1 MADAAEAAED
11 EPRASMIAAPRLA
24 TVGMKSFS
32 SQAWSPTSS
41 AAFWPPTSAW
51 KRSGYWVAEWLPQI
65 VIFLM
70 SVTGAPVLA
79 ASWLIARLWSRR
91 VSAEKRSRG
100 MSGALVI
107 AMSALVLAGLPVTP
121 MRTSSAATVVEGLA
135 LRGEDRAVGR
145 EQVAA
150 LHAGA
155 ARTRADEEG
164 EVDAVEDLLGVRAD
178 LDAGEVR
185 ERAVVELHDDALER
199 LEGGLDLEQSQL
211 DRAVR
216 GQRAAGEAEEQAVAD
231 LAGGAGDGDLEG
243 FGGHGGTPR
252 EVCGRRDVCPA
263 DASSAGSAAGLWSTA
278 GMLAPMTRGLRAVRR
293 PPDAR
298 LRWQPGSSSGSPAC
312 AGIGQPAPYDSP
324 GINGLVIPTPTPAPA
339 DFVEGVDNPWLALAP
354 GTRWTYDVTEDAGT
368 RGRIDVEV
376 QDGTV
381 PVAGLEATA
390 VQTTTDLG
398 GGTTSVAT
406 RLYAQDEAGNVWL
419 VGSDTDDA
427 SWRAGE
433 DGAEAGLAMPADPR
447 LGDGWL
453 SYDVPGLPRASATIE
468 DQSSELVQLRN
479 EADTTTRTV
488 YEKGVGLV
496 GLEDLDAGWT
506 AELVEG

>member
-1 MADAAEAAED
+1 
-11 EPRASMIAAPRLA
+11 
-24 TVGMKSFS
+24 
-32 SQAWSPTSS
+32 
-41 AAFWPPTSAW
+41 
-51 KRSGYWVAEWLPQI
+51 
-65 VIFLM
+65 
-70 SVTGAPVLA
+70 
-79 ASWLIARLWSRR
+79 
-91 VSAEKRSRG
+91 
-100 MSGALVI
+100 
-107 AMSALVLAGLPVTP
+107 
-121 MRTSSAATVVEGLA
+121 
-135 LRGEDRAVGR
+135 
-145 EQVAA
+145 
-150 LHAGA
+150 
-155 ARTRADEEG
+155 
-164 EVDAVEDLLGVRAD
+164 
-178 LDAGEVR
+178 
-185 ERAVVELHDDALER
+185 
-199 LEGGLDLEQSQL
+199 
-211 DRAVR
+211 
-216 GQRAAGEAEEQAVAD
+216 
-231 LAGGAGDGDLEG
+231 
-243 FGGHGGTPR
+243 
-252 EVCGRRDVCPA
+252 
-263 DASSAGSAAGLWSTA
+263 
-278 GMLAPMTRGLRAVRR
+278 MLAPMTRGARAVRR
-293 PPDAR
+293 PRTAAA
-298 LRWQPGSSSGSPAC
+298 LAAGLVLGLTGC
-312 AGIGQPAPYDSP
+312 AGVGQPAPYDSP

-354 GTRWTYDVTEDAGT
+354 GRRWTYDVTEDAGT

-398 GGTTSVAT
+398 GGTASVAT

-419 VGSDTDDA
+419 VGSETDDA

>member
-1 MADAAEAAED
+1 
-11 EPRASMIAAPRLA
+11 
-24 TVGMKSFS
+24 
-32 SQAWSPTSS
+32 
-41 AAFWPPTSAW
+41 
-51 KRSGYWVAEWLPQI
+51 
-65 VIFLM
+65 
-70 SVTGAPVLA
+70 
-79 ASWLIARLWSRR
+79 
-91 VSAEKRSRG
+91 
-100 MSGALVI
+100 
-107 AMSALVLAGLPVTP
+107 
-121 MRTSSAATVVEGLA
+121 
-135 LRGEDRAVGR
+135 
-145 EQVAA
+145 
-150 LHAGA
+150 
-155 ARTRADEEG
+155 
-164 EVDAVEDLLGVRAD
+164 
-178 LDAGEVR
+178 
-185 ERAVVELHDDALER
+185 
-199 LEGGLDLEQSQL
+199 
-211 DRAVR
+211 
-216 GQRAAGEAEEQAVAD
+216 
-231 LAGGAGDGDLEG
+231 
-243 FGGHGGTPR
+243 
-252 EVCGRRDVCPA
+252 
-263 DASSAGSAAGLWSTA
+263 
-278 GMLAPMTRGLRAVRR
+278 MLAPMTRGLRAVRR
-293 PPDAR
+293 PRTAAA
-298 LRWQPGSSSGSPAC
+298 LAAGLVLGLTGC

-324 GINGLVIPTPTPAPA
+324 GINGLVIPTPTPTPA

-376 QDGTV
+376 LDDTV

-406 RLYAQDEAGNVWL
+406 RLYAQDGAGNVWL
-419 VGSDTDDA
+419 VGSDTEDA

-453 SYDVPGLPRASATIE
+453 SYDVPGLPRASGTIE